1 MAKQIFTVGYMQNGS
16 DVESNSWYGDSAW
29 KTLTEARLRAETLS
43 KQRGI
48 LAAGAWPSHHWNLGH
63 PTCKPRV
70 LFDNTDY
77 SDALIRNC
85 AARAIINSASSTI
98 L

>member
-1 MAKQIFTVGYMQNGS
+1 MTNQIFTVGFMQNGS
-16 DVESNSWYGDSAW
+16 TVECNSWYGDSAHE
-29 KTLTEARLRAETLS
+29 TLDEARTRAETLS

-48 LAAGAWPSHHWNLGH
+48 LATGVWPSHHWNLGH
-63 PTCKPRV
+63 PACKPRV

-77 SDALIRNC
+77 SESPIRNQ
-85 AARAIINSASSTI
+85 AARAIINSASSTV